1 MYSSVIVTLLFGAL
15 LSLPVIYANS
25 PWLGCVLTTSV
36 TAVGS
41 VSSRRVRVT
50 SAQLTVPGETILMRI
65 ISGGSFLVKTA
76 TVVVKPTSLALPT
89 TSLPAHPSPLIVW
102 LSFKP
107 VSSTL
112 LPPFPTP
119 VAMPHLVCF
128 PP

>member
-50 SAQLTVPGETILMRI
+50 SAQLVVFVYDYGCADIATRLTVPGETILMRI

-107 VSSTL
+107 V
-112 LPPFPTP
+112 
-119 VAMPHLVCF
+119 
-128 PP
+128 